1 MPTRRLPQA
10 RASPRHTA
18 GAPLAGMPGEI
29 FRSWQLTVATY
40 SAARPARPLPVCAE
54 RISGPFG
61 AMGRRWRTLHRPLAN
76 GSRPDRS
83 AVASGVTLSRK
94 PATGA
99 PPSLPSPHSR
109 HLRIGGYQSRRNYT
123 FGTVGIAVFAA
134 VGSLRLS
141 RFPSTNLPAGCP
153 LRWRYGMESVFVPP
167 GNRFSITAPTSMRSR
182 RAMRSLFLFLP
193 ASLFLFA
200 VLVVAAGTGSNSL
213 RNLLTR
219 FSACLCLR
227 SFVTPSGYPNV
238 VVLT

>member
-18 GAPLAGMPGEI
+18 GAPLVGMPGEI

-99 PPSLPSPHSR
+99 PPCSPSPRSPPSEWWISIATAMRPLARWGLPFSPRSALCGYHVFLALTSR
-109 HLRIGGYQSRRNYT
+109 PGVHC
-123 FGTVGIAVFAA
+123 VGATEWK
-134 VGSLRLS
+134 
-141 RFPSTNLPAGCP
+141 RFCPA
-153 LRWRYGMESVFVPP
+153 WESVQHHGVDFDALEARHAFPVPLP
-167 GNRFSITAPTSMRSR
+167 PCVPIPFRRSR
-182 RAMRSLFLFLP
+182 RGGGDRK
-193 ASLFLFA
+193 
-200 VLVVAAGTGSNSL
+200 
-213 RNLLTR
+213 
-219 FSACLCLR
+219 
-227 SFVTPSGYPNV
+227 
-238 VVLT
+238 